1 MTDQTVVMVKHYL
14 KNHWRA
20 NPDGLLFPNRNDRPR
35 KRELVVKFGLKP
47 ILRKFNLPTKGV
59 GLHAFR
65 HGLGTALSNSKIS
78 PKTVQQ
84 ILRHS
89 DIKTTFRYYVHS
101 DTDAQRSA
109 LQEIQ
114 LVQMC
119 PLVQT

>member
-1 MTDQTVVMVKHYL
+1 MTDQTVVMVKRYL

-47 ILRKFNLPTKGV
+47 ILRKFNLPTKDV